1 MLLMDY
7 NTWRQRLV
15 QDPSIMGG
23 EVVFPGTRLTVHHV
37 GSMLEHGADVAE
49 IVEDYPYL
57 SGYDILFARVFLK
70 EESERVHLQ
79 TDIA

>member
-37 GSMLEHGADVAE
+37 GAMLERGADVAE
-49 IVEDYPYL
+49 IVEDYPY
-57 SGYDILFARVFLK
+57 
-70 EESERVHLQ
+70 
-79 TDIA
+79 